1 MKAKLLSNTFKHKD
15 SLITAIDLNSRI
27 MPEEEKKLFMSIS
40 RSYDSYTRDIEN
52 FERQKYIN
60 SELFITK

>member
-60 SELFITK
+60 SESFITK